1 MGEREAIHNIFVLTS
16 KCIKRFGLFDE
27 NIYPAL
33 CEGADAPACGST
45 EYSWFS
51 PAGLDFP
58 SLRSISHQQNVSDE
72 SALATQHARWRPPAG
87 TD

>member
-33 CEGADAPACGST
+33 CEGEGVSVCASDDA
-45 EYSWFS
+45 
-51 PAGLDFP
+51 L
-58 SLRSISHQQNVSDE
+58 
-72 SALATQHARWRPPAG
+72 
-87 TD
+87 